1 MEHLADELD
10 QRGFVWVLLLEL
22 HNESEG
28 AVLERRVG
36 RAYNDGVPICISVP
50 RSLYSTGSSKGTY
63 HCITLSATGEA
74 DTPAGGSVCIRWGG
88 GGKLVRAHTTNL
100 IEGGLLTLKSRIKR
114 RRAAVDISVL
124 RLQLSLE
131 AG

>member
-10 QRGFVWVLLLEL
+10 QRGFVGVLLLEL
-22 HNESEG
+22 HDESEG
-28 AVLERRVG
+28 AVLERCVG
-36 RAYNDGVPICISVP
+36 RAYNDGVPISPSVTHP
-50 RSLYSTGSSKGTY
+50 MYSTGSSEGTY
-63 HCITLSATGEA
+63 HCITLSATGDA

-88 GGKLVRAHTTNL
+88 GGELVRAHTTNL
-100 IEGGLLTLKSRIKR
+100 IEGLLTLKSRIKR